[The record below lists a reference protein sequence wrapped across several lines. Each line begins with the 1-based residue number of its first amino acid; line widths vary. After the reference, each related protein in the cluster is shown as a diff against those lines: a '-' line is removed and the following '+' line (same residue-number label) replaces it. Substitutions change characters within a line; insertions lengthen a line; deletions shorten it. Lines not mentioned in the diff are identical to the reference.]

1 LQHHLVLLLSVR
13 QDLECTSSDGEDIS
27 MRRCAPA
34 RRPHRLGLA
43 AAGIL
48 ALTTTIAAP
57 VVAAEGPDRTRVTEQ
72 SDPACPPGQQALERA
87 GDRFAQGCLPGAD
100 IAGMDDSEADLAPGE
115 TASEH
120 MSLLANI
127 PKGGAFADYG
137 AFNSD
142 LAFQGDHA
150 YAGNYNGFNVYSI
163 GNPLKPKLVTQ
174 VVCPGSQND
183 ISVSGDILVLSTD
196 SSRSDDSCE
205 STSRSATEKDSWEG
219 IKVFDI
225 SDPAAPEYVAAVETA
240 CGSHTH
246 SLAPSQ
252 DGSDL
257 YVYVSSYGPRDTYPD
272 CQPPHD
278 QISVVKI
285 PVASPS
291 AATLAS
297 TPVLFPDGGNPG
309 GNGSSTTSG
318 CHDITAYPSK
328 DIAAGACMG
337 DGVLIDIS
345 DREAPV
351 VTEQVRDLENFAFWH
366 SATFDNDGTKV
377 VFTDELGGGGAPTC
391 NPSVGDTRGA
401 NGVYDIEGGELVFA
415 SYYKMPRTQS
425 NTENCVAH
433 NGSLIPVAGRDIM
446 VQAWYQGGISVF
458 DFTDSASPREIAW
471 FDRGPLS
478 DEELLI
484 GGSWSAYYYN
494 GYVYSND
501 IQQGFD
507 VLEVRHPAVAPA
519 KRHRYDVLNPQSQP
533 QY

>member
-1 LQHHLVLLLSVR
+1 
-13 QDLECTSSDGEDIS
+13 
-27 MRRCAPA
+27 MRRF
-34 RRPHRLGLA
+34 GLA
-43 AAGIL
+43 ATSAL
-48 ALTTTIAAP
+48 ALGLTALMPPVLASGAPHQAA
-57 VVAAEGPDRTRVTEQ
+57 ADR
-72 SDPACPPGQQALERA
+72 SDPKCVPNQQALQHA
-87 GDRFAQGCLPGAD
+87 NDRFDQACLPGQD
-100 IAGMDDSEADLAPGE
+100 IAQLDDRGAGLEPGE
-115 TASEH
+115 TASHH

-127 PKGGAFADYG
+127 PKQGAFADYG

-142 LAFQGDHA
+142 LAFQGDYA
-150 YAGNYNGFNVYSI
+150 YAGNYNGFNVYNI
-163 GNPLKPKLVTQ
+163 KKARKPELVTQ

-196 SSRSDDSCE
+196 SSRSDDSCD
-205 STSRSATEKDSWEG
+205 STSQSAREKDSWEG

-225 SDPAAPEYVAAVETA
+225 SNPASPEYVAAVETA

-246 SLAPSQ
+246 SLAPSH
-252 DGSDL
+252 DGDNL
-257 YVYVSSYGPRDTYPD
+257 YVYVSSYGPRSAYPD

-278 QISVVKI
+278 QISIVKI
-285 PVASPS
+285 PTASP
-291 AATLAS
+291 AEATLAA
-297 TPVLFPDGGNPG
+297 TPVLFPDGGNPDG
-309 GNGSSTTSG
+309 TSG

-337 DGVLIDIS
+337 DGILMDIS

-351 VTEQVRDLENFAFWH
+351 VTEQVRDTENFAFWH
-366 SATFDNDGTKV
+366 SATFNNDGTKV

-391 NPSVGDTRGA
+391 NPTVGDTRGA
-401 NGVYDIEGGELVFA
+401 DGIYNIVDGELVFQ

-433 NGSLIPVAGRDIM
+433 NGSLIPVKGRDIM

-458 DFTDSASPREIAW
+458 DFTDSKHPREIAW

-478 DEELLI
+478 SDQLLL

-501 IQQGFD
+501 IQQGLD
-507 VLEVRHPAVAPA
+507 VLAIRHPAVASA
-519 KRHRYDVLNPQSQP
+519 KGHKYDVLNPQSQP
-533 QY
+533 HYNG